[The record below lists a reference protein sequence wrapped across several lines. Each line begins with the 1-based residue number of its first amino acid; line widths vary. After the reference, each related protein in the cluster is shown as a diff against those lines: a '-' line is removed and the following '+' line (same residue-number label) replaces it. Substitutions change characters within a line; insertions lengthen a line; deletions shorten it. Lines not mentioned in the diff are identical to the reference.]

1 MENSVKPIRMAEY
14 CKKYGLSAS
23 SFNHWLKRGL
33 IGRSGTVQW
42 GGREVPTYVD
52 VAPVQQTTVA
62 SAEKYV
68 DGEVADVLAVANL
81 MQVLGLRGRTSMTGY
96 LNSFKNVK
104 PEAVV
109 EFTLFPEA
117 ENGQVGLLGAYL
129 SEFVDFLG
137 LDKEDLVRGGET
149 SSILVAD
156 ASVLASYYPYNLA
169 KYMLVGKNGDDS
181 ILFEVNAQRLLALID
196 RLSDDVKSMLEAHFL
211 RGLTFDQIGEPL
223 GLAKGSVH
231 YQINHALD
239 TLRYNQDIYLASG
252 YFALDDSEVV

>member
-1 MENSVKPIRMAEY
+1 MEGIVKPIRMAEY
-14 CKKYGLSAS
+14 CKKYELSAS

-52 VAPVQQTTVA
+52 VAPVQQSAVA
-62 SAEKYV
+62 SADKFV
-68 DGEVADVLAVANL
+68 SGEVADVLAVANL
-81 MQVLGLRGRTSMTGY
+81 MQVLGVRGRTSLTGY
-96 LNSFKNVK
+96 LNSFKRIK

-117 ENGQVGLLGAYL
+117 ENGQLGLLNAYL

-156 ASVLASYYPYNLA
+156 ANVLASYYPYNLA

-181 ILFEVNAQRLLALID
+181 ILFEVNAKRLLDLID
-196 RLSDDVKSMLEAHFL
+196 SLPEGSKSMLEAHFL

-239 TLRYNQDIYLASG
+239 ALRDSQAVFITSG
-252 YFALDDSEVV
+252 YQPLDDSEVL